1 MLIKLLVSNF
11 FAECASLIEKNM
23 ENITPWA
30 WYISRA
36 AGLMGFIFLW
46 LTIFLGLSI
55 RNPMLKKIIQPVY
68 SFNLHCFVAA
78 LAFFWALVHGTSFLF
93 HGDFSLSLKEIAIPF
108 YSKTDLVNTNYL
120 VLGILAFHMIVIMT
134 ITSYLRSH
142 LKHWLWRV
150 LHFLNPLAFVF
161 VVVHGYMIGTD
172 MKNIYVGRAFLI
184 SAGILVIIYL
194 SNLGAVI
201 WNKYK
206 APSAEEILKHN

>member
-1 MLIKLLVSNF
+1 
-11 FAECASLIEKNM
+11 M

-55 RNPMLKKIIQPVY
+55 RNPILKKIIQPVY
-68 SFNLHCFVAA
+68 SFNFHCFIAA
-78 LAFFWALVHGTSFLF
+78 MSVFWALIHGTSFLF
-93 HGDFSLSLKEIAIPF
+93 HGNFSLKLSEIFIPF
-108 YSKTDLVNTNYL
+108 YSKTALVNTNYL
-120 VLGILAFHMIVIMT
+120 ALGIMALYMLVIMT
-134 ITSYLRSH
+134 VTSYLRSH

-150 LHFLNPLAFVF
+150 LHFFNPLAFLF

-172 MKNIYVGRAFLI
+172 MKNIYIGGAFLT
-184 SAGILVIIYL
+184 SAGILVLLYF
-194 SNLGAVI
+194 SNLGAYF

-206 APSAEEILKHN
+206 APTAEEILKNN